1 MRTLK
6 IYVDGASSGNPG
18 DAGYGFL
25 IKDEKENTLA
35 SKSGYIGRTTCNVA
49 EYTALILALQEAMR
63 FNPDL
68 VEIYTDSQLMAEQ
81 ISGRYKVHSKT
92 LKALHQK
99 VLSLLSYFTSFTVKR
114 IPRSQ
119 NKEADRLATSAIR
132 EYRKRVKDER

>member
-25 IKDEKENTLA
+25 IKDEEDDILT

-63 FNPDL
+63 FKPDH
-68 VEIYTDSQLMAEQ
+68 VE
-81 ISGRYKVHSKT
+81 
-92 LKALHQK
+92 
-99 VLSLLSYFTSFTVKR
+99 
-114 IPRSQ
+114 
-119 NKEADRLATSAIR
+119 
-132 EYRKRVKDER
+132 

>member
-132 EYRKRVKDER
+132 EYRKRVKGER